1 MSRRIYFLVIALVI
15 LFGLLFLLSRMD
27 GEKPVKPMEAA
38 VIEAAPAKQN

>member
-1 MSRRIYFLVIALVI
+1 MSRRIYFLLIALVI

-38 VIEAAPAKQN
+38 VVEPAQAKQD